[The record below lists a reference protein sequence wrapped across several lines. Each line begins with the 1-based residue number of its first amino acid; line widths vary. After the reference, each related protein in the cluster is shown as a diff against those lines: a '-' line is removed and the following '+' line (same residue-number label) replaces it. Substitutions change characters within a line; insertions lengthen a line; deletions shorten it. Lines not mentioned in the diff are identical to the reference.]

1 MFRVLTLT
9 ILNRE
14 ASMGPARIVLA
25 GVAALGLFMSVASAE
40 QSMSGMITKIDRLNG
55 IVAIQQTQ
63 SGTVGA
69 NTGGATEYKVQDAGA
84 LENVHAGDPVTFTV
98 GDDAKIITKLQKQ

>member
-14 ASMGPARIVLA
+14 ASMGPTRIVLA
-25 GVAALGLFMSVASAE
+25 GVAAMGLFMSVAAAE

-69 NTGGATEYKVQDAGA
+69 NSGGATDFKVQDAGA
-84 LENVHAGDPVTFTV
+84 LENVHAGDRVTFTT
-98 GDDAKIITKLQKQ
+98 GDDAKIIIKLEKQ

>member
-1 MFRVLTLT
+1 MFRVLSLT

-14 ASMGPARIVLA
+14 ASMGTARILFA
-25 GVAALGLFMSVASAE
+25 GFAATSLFMSVASAE

-55 IVAIQQTQ
+55 IIAIQQTQ

-69 NTGGATEYKVQDAGA
+69 NTGGATEFKVQDAGA
-84 LENVHAGDPVTFTV
+84 LENVHAGDRVSYTI

>member
-1 MFRVLTLT
+1 MGTVR
-9 ILNRE
+9 IL
-14 ASMGPARIVLA
+14 LA
-25 GVAALGLFMSVASAE
+25 GFAATSLFMSVASAE

-55 IVAIQQTQ
+55 IIAIQQTQ

-69 NTGGATEYKVQDAGA
+69 NTGGATEFKVQDAGA
-84 LENVHAGDPVTFTV
+84 LENVHAGDRVSYTI